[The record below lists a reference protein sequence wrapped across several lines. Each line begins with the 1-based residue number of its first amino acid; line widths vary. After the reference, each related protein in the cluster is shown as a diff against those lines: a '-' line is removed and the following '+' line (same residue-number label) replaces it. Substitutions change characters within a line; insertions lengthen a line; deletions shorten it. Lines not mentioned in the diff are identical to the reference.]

1 MSGCYAGSAQWAVG
15 AADGGARAL
24 WSKRVWGIRLS
35 GSSEQVVV
43 YDSASEHPGGVGT
56 TVSVLL
62 RRWPDPR
69 PALVIEDHYCSGRG
83 NPYWDSDDLTSQLEL
98 SPGATVA
105 LAAALGVDAPGLPSA
120 VAALVAGD
128 GSHAIDRV
136 QRLCDEHG
144 VGYVKRAGSAWEEL
158 AGEMQASAA
167 RGATDENGTEFA
179 LPGPARDAL
188 VAALREDQRSSSEGL
203 ATAACRLA
211 TVAHEGQVDKAG
223 KPYIGHPGRVA
234 DAVGRAGG
242 AVEAVAAA
250 WLHDVVEDTW
260 VTAEFL
266 VQAGFPAAVVSAVEA
281 VTKRP
286 DEATDAYAGRIAADP
301 IAVQVKRADLT
312 DNTDPIRL
320 ARLDR
325 RTRSRLEAKYTRFV
339 SLLDAAL
346 EGSQ

>member
-1 MSGCYAGSAQWAVG
+1 M
-15 AADGGARAL
+15 
-24 WSKRVWGIRLS
+24 
-35 GSSEQVVV
+35 
-43 YDSASEHPGGVGT
+43 YDRASEHPGGVGT
-56 TVSVLL
+56 TVSVMLS
-62 RRWPDPR
+62 RWPDPR
-69 PALVIEDHYCSGRG
+69 PALVVDDHYCSGRG

-105 LAAALGVDAPGLPSA
+105 LAAALGVDTPDLLSA
-120 VAALVAGD
+120 VAALLAGD

-144 VGYVKRAGSAWEEL
+144 VGYGTRAGSAWEEF
-158 AGEMQASAA
+158 AGEMQVSAA
-167 RGATDENGTEFA
+167 SGATDESGAELA

-188 VAALREDQRSSSEGL
+188 VAALREDQRSSPEGL
-203 ATAACRLA
+203 AAAACRLA

-223 KPYIGHPGRVA
+223 KPYIRHPGRVA
-234 DAVGRAGG
+234 DAVGEAGG
-242 AVEAVAAA
+242 AVVAVAAA

-266 VQAGFPAAVVSAVEA
+266 LQAGFPPAVASAVEA

-286 DEATDAYAGRIAADP
+286 GEATDDYARRIAADP
-301 IAVQVKRADLT
+301 IAVQVKRADLA
-312 DNTDPIRL
+312 DNTDPTRL

-325 RTRSRLEAKYTRFV
+325 RTRSRLEAKYARFV

-346 EGSQ
+346 GESQ